1 MAEPIDN
8 LFVVTGG
15 PGSGKSTLIAALAQ
29 QGFATMPE
37 AGRTVIRAQM
47 AEGGSAL
54 PWADRAAFAE
64 AMLRMDMQSYRDARG
79 HGAQGD
85 ALVFF
90 DRGIPD
96 VIGYLRLSGLA
107 VPAHMEKAATDL
119 RYNARVFIAP
129 PWREIFHQDAERK
142 QDFAEAVRTC
152 DAMTAVYRDLG
163 YDLIV
168 LPCAPVEDRV
178 RFVRD
183 MVATAR
189 A

>member
-15 PGSGKSTLIAALAQ
+15 PGSGKSTLIAALAA

-64 AMLRMDMQSYRDARG
+64 AMLRRDMQSYREAQG
-79 HGAQGD
+79 HGAP
-85 ALVFF
+85 VFF
-90 DRGIPD
+90 DRGVPD
-96 VIGYLRLSGLA
+96 VVGYLRLSGLA